1 MSKEQFTALLGTGTE
16 YHGQL
21 TFEGAVRIDGNFIG
35 DINSKG
41 KLILG
46 KDAVVKGKINVNEI
60 VVHGTLNGDIT
71 VGKRT
76 TLLKTA
82 IVTGNITTHLL
93 AMEEGACLQGKII
106 MRPDEVSKSP
116 ELQKILSIAPGDERI
131 IQLDDNALPQ

>member
-1 MSKEQFTALLGTGTE
+1 MGKEQFTALLGTGTE
-16 YHGQL
+16 YQGQL
-21 TFEGAVRIDGNFIG
+21 TFEGAVRIDGIFTG
-35 DINSKG
+35 DITSKG

-46 KDAVVKGKINVNEI
+46 KDAIVKGKINVNEI
-60 VVHGTLNGDIT
+60 VVHGTLKGNIV

-82 IVTGNITTHLL
+82 VVTGNITTYLL

-116 ELQKILSIAPGDERI
+116 ELQKILSITPGDERI
-131 IQLDDNALPQ
+131 IQLDDSAIPQ